1 MSSKETFKKDYI
13 ADRTELY
20 DSDAVQF
27 VEDVSDEDLFLTM
40 IDIVDILNESDDV
53 LVTMQKISKI
63 IDKLKTKT
71 AGDTINV

>member
-40 IDIVDILNESDDV
+40 IDIVDIINESDDM
-53 LVTMQKISKI
+53 LVTMKKISKI

>member
-13 ADRTELY
+13 ADRIELY

-40 IDIVDILNESDDV
+40 IDIVDIINESDDK
-53 LVTMQKISKI
+53 LVTMKKISKI

>member
-13 ADRTELY
+13 ADRIELY

-40 IDIVDILNESDDV
+40 IDIVDITNESDDM
-53 LVTMQKISKI
+53 LVTMKKISKI

>member
-1 MSSKETFKKDYI
+1 MNSKEIFKEDYI
-13 ADRTELY
+13 ADRVELY

-40 IDIVDILNESDDV
+40 IDIVDIINESDDK
-53 LVTMQKISKI
+53 LVTMKKISKI

>member
-20 DSDAVQF
+20 HSDAVQF

>member
-40 IDIVDILNESDDV
+40 IDIVDMLNESDEK

-63 IDKLKTKT
+63 IDKLKIKT

>member
-1 MSSKETFKKDYI
+1 MSSKETFKRDYI
-13 ADRTELY
+13 ADRVELY

-40 IDIVDILNESDDV
+40 IDIVDIINESDDM
-53 LVTMQKISKI
+53 LVTMKKISKI